1 MDAASAMEASAA
13 RRDVAASEPR
23 GASEADASSR
33 CTALV
38 LIAMLRR

>member
-23 GASEADASSR
+23 GASEADASSL

-38 LIAMLRR
+38 LIARLR

>member
-13 RRDVAASEPR
+13 RRDVAASGCR
-23 GASEADASSR
+23 GASSSDASSR

-38 LIAMLRR
+38 LIAMLLR

>member
-23 GASEADASSR
+23 GASEADATSR

-38 LIAMLRR
+38 LIARLR

>member
-23 GASEADASSR
+23 GASEADAFSR

-38 LIAMLRR
+38 LIARLR